1 MNKKLLSTLLTI
13 VMLCTLFAFPV
24 SSMPL
29 DDTEFFVVPVGHGQY
44 NIASYLTRNSSESIQ
59 LLNLGND
66 LYQTLGENKTLLK
79 VNDYSFLEVDLIE
92 FNLTDSNVVNN
103 VFNNYSIPDD
113 IKSNILS
120 DREKV
125 LNGTANFPG
134 DVAVALSS
142 SENYYVGYGGYNY
155 KDVIYIVYNAETQ
168 KKNISPSNLT
178 PSSKI
183 VDVAIGKVPIL
194 YDAYTLVSLFSSYLD
209 SSFSSNDSIQAWSSG
224 DMSSKNTYIDISGT
238 YKLAAY
244 SQRYSKT

>member
-1 MNKKLLSTLLTI
+1 MCI
-13 VMLCTLFAFPV
+13 R
-24 SSMPL
+24 
-29 DDTEFFVVPVGHGQY
+29 DRY

-134 DVAVALSS
+134 DVAVALS
-142 SENYYVGYGGYNY
+142 
-155 KDVIYIVYNAETQ
+155 
-168 KKNISPSNLT
+168 L
-178 PSSKI
+178 
-183 VDVAIGKVPIL
+183 
-194 YDAYTLVSLFSSYLD
+194 SL
-209 SSFSSNDSIQAWSSG
+209 IH
-224 DMSSKNTYIDISGT
+224 I
-238 YKLAAY
+238 
-244 SQRYSKT
+244 